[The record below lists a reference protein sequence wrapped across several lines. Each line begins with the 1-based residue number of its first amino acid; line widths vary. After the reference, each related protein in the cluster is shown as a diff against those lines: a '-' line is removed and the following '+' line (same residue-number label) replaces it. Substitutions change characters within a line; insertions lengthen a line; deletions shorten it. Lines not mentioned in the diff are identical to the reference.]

1 MRRERSANG
10 ARADRERDR
19 RRAPGHSGFSI
30 SQAGVF
36 MRVSL
41 LSIAFCVACSGAA
54 HASGTFT
61 ALETPG
67 LQISKISPN
76 GAYAVGAIG
85 GGGAGVR
92 WTAATGEEEIIPELN
107 GAVGINDAGT
117 ISGSVPENGGSI
129 NGGRDLGAYAAIGEA
144 PVLLTD
150 TLQTNSTGYDIS
162 ADGTVV
168 GLSFG
173 DGFVGP
179 SIAFTWNATDGMTA
193 LTVNRPDTY
202 SRANAISADGSVIA
216 GWNDQD
222 FGFRSGVV
230 WQDGVPL
237 DIVDADGLM
246 VGEALGVSANGEFV
260 VGANYINLN
269 GDEGA
274 WLWNADAGVTF
285 IPDITTVFTVSEDG
299 KTVIGNTGFFVFP
312 QREAKIWREGVGTMP
327 FIDYLAENGIE
338 VPAGWDLNGGL
349 PAMSTDAS
357 LIAGWGF
364 SPLGMQSYVIQI
376 ENVAADT
383 VFADGFDGVTP

>member
-1 MRRERSANG
+1 
-10 ARADRERDR
+10 
-19 RRAPGHSGFSI
+19 
-30 SQAGVF
+30 

-54 HASGTFT
+54 HASGSFT

-76 GAYAVGAIG
+76 GAYAVGA
-85 GGGAGVR
+85 AGPEGPAIR
-92 WTAATGEEEIIPELN
+92 WIASTGEEQVIAELN
-107 GAVGINDAGT
+107 GALGVNDSGT

-129 NGGRDLGAYAAIGEA
+129 NGGRDLGAYAAIGAA

-150 TLQTNSTGYDIS
+150 TLQTNSSGWDIS

-202 SRANAISADGSVIA
+202 SRANAISADGQVIA

-222 FGFRSGVV
+222 DGYRSGVV

-237 DIVDADGLM
+237 DIADADGMM
-246 VGEALGVSANGEFV
+246 VGEGSRVSANGEFV
-260 VGANYINLN
+260 VGNNYTDIDNN
-269 GDEGA
+269 TGA
-274 WLWNADAGVTF
+274 WIWSAKTGVRM
-285 IPDITTVFTVSEDG
+285 IPTMPFAFAVSDDG
-299 KTVIGNTGFFVFP
+299 KTVVGNSGFFDDP
-312 QREAKIWREGVGTMP
+312 PRAAMIWRDGIGTMLLTE
-327 FIDYLAENGIE
+327 FLAEQEIE
-338 VPAGWDLNGGL
+338 IPVGWDLSGGL
-349 PAMSTDAS
+349 GALSGDGSMLS
-357 LIAGWGF
+357 GWGF
-364 SPLGMQSYVIQI
+364 GPLGMQSYVIQI

-383 VFADGFDGVTP
+383 VFADGFDAVTP